1 MQYNDASLPQISYT
15 NTAAPIFVSLSLC
28 LESLTLE
35 NSSDKR
41 YSLGTAGQGIK
52 SAFRQQ
58 GTKDSC
64 QQACLESD
72 PTVPVKPSDD
82 CTPT

>member
-15 NTAAPIFVSLSLC
+15 NTAAPIFCLSSLSVLNH
-28 LESLTLE
+28 TLE

-41 YSLGTAGQGIK
+41 YTLGTAGQGIK
-52 SAFRQQ
+52 SSSRQQ

-64 QQACLESD
+64 QQVCLESD
-72 PTVPVKPSDD
+72 PAVPVKPSDD
-82 CTPT
+82 CSPT